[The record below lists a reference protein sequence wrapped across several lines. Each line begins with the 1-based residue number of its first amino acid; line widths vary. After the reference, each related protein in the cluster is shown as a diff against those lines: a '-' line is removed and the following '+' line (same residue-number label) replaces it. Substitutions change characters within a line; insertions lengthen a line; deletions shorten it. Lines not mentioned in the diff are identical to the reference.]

1 MKKIIKPCVV
11 GLGYVGLPIFLK
23 LCKSFTTCGYDL
35 NKSRIKN
42 LKKKRDVNLEFKKN
56 DFVLKKKSFFTF
68 TKKDIRDSNF
78 FIVTVPTPITKNKKP
93 NLKFIKIAI
102 ESIKN
107 FLKKDDIVVL
117 ESTVYP
123 GVTENFCG
131 NILKNNKK
139 KFILN
144 KDFFLGYSPERINPG
159 DKKHS
164 LKKINKI
171 VSYPTKKCLEN
182 FKLVYKNLGKKIIY
196 TNSIKEAETAKVV
209 ENIQRDLNIALINEI
224 FIFCNKNKIQFD
236 KVMELASTKW
246 NFLNFKPGLVG
257 GHCLPVDPYYFAE
270 AAKKTGQKTKVTLSG
285 RYINNYMTKFVSS
298 LILKTIDR
306 KKLKKQRILLAGMT
320 YKKDVPD
327 FRNSLSIEIYN
338 IVRKKYPNIT
348 AYDPYANSNTISGQ
362 KIKNKVQI
370 RNYDLVF
377 FLTEHSIFM
386 KYKNKK
392 SKKFIFIFGKNNK

>member
-338 IVRKKYPNIT
+338 IVKKKYPT
-348 AYDPYANSNTISGQ
+348 LM
-362 KIKNKVQI
+362 QI
-370 RNYDLVF
+370 QILFQV
-377 FLTEHSIFM
+377 
-386 KYKNKK
+386 KK
-392 SKKFIFIFGKNNK
+392 